1 MDKLPFGEAFFARL
15 PKVHMTETALKHFNR
30 QNELKG
36 AARLVIAQDG
46 PLSKVKHEFASNGGP
61 RLRWVQGASDSIGM
75 PPSRSLTATRRELL
89 SGEEQKMVK
98 RSNHRDW
105 TVYDANFEL
114 CLQQQGIFRESTR
127 FPDGTQI
134 PEPRNLPEINKI
146 LSERRNYL
154 QPPGLDEADF
164 ISFANDNNFPH
175 RLEPM
180 RAIIPTIIGP
190 KTDEQVSEKRFH
202 IEPIGDIPFI
212 HPAPDIFDCARR
224 YDLHGDIYRGLY
236 RRVIPA
242 RVYAGK
248 SDPAV
253 PNWFLEAR
261 VYASNMEEC
270 KRRICFVSA
279 YGARAMH
286 ALQNYGR
293 RAEEKVY
300 DGNAYTFSV
309 VYVAESRCL
318 EVFAHHMA
326 RAANGQ
332 EQYFMTKLCEFNMVE
347 SKDTFEKGIIAVR
360 NVRDLARKYRGEVIK
375 FANDRA
381 VKLRS
386 DTDARCAGRVPS
398 RKGEASSCPEAA
410 LQRLGAMLKRTRLD
424 DAVQKDKEAPAA
436 KRRNANNDEHYL
448 VLKLRELHCE

>member
-1 MDKLPFGEAFFARL
+1 
-15 PKVHMTETALKHFNR
+15 MTEKALEHFNR

-61 RLRWVQGASDSIGM
+61 RLHWVQGESDSIGL
-75 PPSRSLTATRRELL
+75 PSPRSLTATRRELF
-89 SGEEQKMVK
+89 SGEEHKMVA
-98 RSNHRDW
+98 RSRDRDS
-105 TVYDANFEL
+105 TAYDANFEL

-146 LSERRNYL
+146 LFERRNDL
-154 QPPGLDEADF
+154 QPPRLDEADF
-164 ISFANDNNFPH
+164 TSFANNHEFSP
-175 RLEPM
+175 RPEPM

-190 KTDEQVSEKRFH
+190 KTVEEVSEKRFH

-224 YDLHGDIYRGLY
+224 HDLHRDIYRSLY
-236 RRVIPA
+236 RRVIPERA
-242 RVYAGK
+242 RDGK
-248 SDPAV
+248 PDPAV
-253 PNWFLEAR
+253 PNWFVEAR
-261 VYASNMEEC
+261 VWASNTEEC
-270 KRRICFVSA
+270 KRRICFVGA

-309 VYVAESRCL
+309 VYVRESRCL

-332 EQYFMTKLCEFNMVE
+332 EQYFMTKLCEFNMVD
-347 SKDTFEKGIIAVR
+347 KDSFQKGIMAVR
-360 NVRDLARKYRGEVIK
+360 NVRDLARKYRGEVIE

-386 DTDARCAGRVPS
+386 EIDARGGSATFGGNV
-398 RKGEASSCPEAA
+398 EADQA
-410 LQRLGAMLKRTRLD
+410 R
-424 DAVQKDKEAPAA
+424 
-436 KRRNANNDEHYL
+436 
-448 VLKLRELHCE
+448 